1 MKNLNIT
8 AAQIQQIMFEMQE
21 SRNKTFIV
29 KDNDGIEGAALNL
42 QRKISTAL
50 EKSSNDFSTFE
61 VLTNL
66 IKAAEMYQAVLY
78 LTAVQAS
85 DDDTAVRFHNYFK

>member
-42 QRKISTAL
+42 QRKIRAAL
-50 EKSSNDFSTFE
+50 EKSSNDFE
-61 VLTNL
+61 VLTDL